1 MLRTKTEAGAAN
13 DRAALPRGRRAME
26 LSQAQS
32 ELRNRYF
39 RALVDAVLPLKD
51 GPDPELTLE
60 LLIDAAGML
69 KEHLERELDEIRLEQ
84 VE

>member
-1 MLRTKTEAGAAN
+1 MDLSRTQT
-13 DRAALPRGRRAME
+13 
-26 LSQAQS
+26 
-32 ELRNRYF
+32 ELRNRFF

-60 LLIDAAGML
+60 LLIQAAGML
-69 KEHLERELDEIRLEQ
+69 REHLEQELDEIRLEQ